1 MSQEPSF
8 VAAEPRDHAD
18 FVRFFADL
26 GVPDP
31 VPGPERWCAT
41 MLADTRFLV
50 EDGRKVGYAWLQTF
64 GARGYVRHVVID
76 ASARGR
82 GLGAV
87 LMRHAASDLRRR
99 GCSRW
104 ELNVKRENAPAVRLY
119 ESCGMR
125 AQYDAHFF
133 EMPWTC
139 VDVLA
144 ELAKGEAAGPAR
156 LVREVDDANDAMV
169 GAHFGLADGFLRF
182 VRNQGRRVQRVV
194 LEEGVPI
201 GLASFDP
208 SFPGSFP
215 FRARDAAAAHAL
227 LAELRPHALAEHDFL
242 RLFVEDS
249 ARAAHALGAAGAK
262 LVFEVVHFEGALD
275 DA

>member
-1 MSQEPSF
+1 
-8 VAAEPRDHAD
+8 
-18 FVRFFADL
+18 
-26 GVPDP
+26 
-31 VPGPERWCAT
+31 
-41 MLADTRFLV
+41 MLRDTRFLV

-64 GARGYVRHVVID
+64 GARGYVRHVVVD

-87 LMRHAASDLRRR
+87 LMRHAADDLRAR
-99 GCSRW
+99 GCTRW
-104 ELNVKRENAPAVRLY
+104 ELNVKRDNVPAIRLY
-119 ESCGMR
+119 ERCGMR
-125 AQYDAHFF
+125 AHYDAHFF

-139 VDVLA
+139 VNVLA
-144 ELAKGEAAGPAR
+144 AHTQSSR
-156 LVREVDDANDAMV
+156 SQTTCVVREVDDTNDAAL
-169 GAHFGLADGFLRF
+169 GAHFGLPDGFLRS

-194 LEEGVPI
+194 LENELPI
-201 GLASFDP
+201 GVASFDP

-227 LAELRPHALAEHDFL
+227 LEELRPHALPEHDFL

-249 ARAAHALGAAGAK
+249 KQAAHALIASGAK
-262 LVFEVVHFEGALD
+262 LVFEVVHFDGALD